1 MSAMSTEERL
11 KAVKAASRLD
21 AKGSITITL
30 NGRVTKTE
38 DVYILDQPDNSIVG
52 VIGEDNGIV
61 IVQFSSLTA
70 PGTYEI
76 KKHNIWIQMSFHG
89 FSGAANTG
97 DLTLET
103 IELKNKYKGHF
114 DVKTVDHQKADGVFD
129 VQKI

>member
-1 MSAMSTEERL
+1 MSAISAEERL
-11 KAVKAASRLD
+11 KAVKAAPRLD

-30 NGRVTKTE
+30 NGQVTKTE

-52 VIGEDNGIV
+52 FIEEDEGII

-76 KKHNIWIQMSFHG
+76 KKHNIWIHMSFHG
-89 FSGAANTG
+89 FLGSANTG
-97 DLTLET
+97 DLTLDTLE
-103 IELKNKYKGHF
+103 IKNKYKGHF

-129 VQKI
+129 VQKV